1 MWSPAT
7 RLLRPKLLMLMASL
21 VTLGFGRQAGGRQ
34 WRLEVGMPLLA
45 QPINSGPET
54 KEELWEAVCVK
65 VMDENPA

>member
-1 MWSPAT
+1 
-7 RLLRPKLLMLMASL
+7 MLMASL

-65 VMDENPA
+65 VMDEKPA